1 MSTRTAFNETR
12 VLLRGPVRVL
22 LIGTLMSSIGSGM
35 TLALFVVYLHQVR
48 GIPIPW
54 ATAVLSWMAVVGLAA
69 SPLAGT
75 LTDRLGPRPV
85 LLGGTV
91 TMASA
96 VFLYGYVT
104 TLPLA
109 FGVSTL
115 AAIGTSTLWSPA
127 STFLARLVR
136 EDQRT
141 TAFGLQ
147 FMLLNLGL
155 GLGGLVGALIVD
167 VDRPRTFQILYAVDA
182 VTFLVYFVAVA
193 SLRGMGGPLPV
204 VDDGQRAPGW
214 REVVRDRVLVR
225 LVVVSLVLMTFGYAS
240 MESGLAIFITT
251 VAGLDE
257 HWVGVIF
264 FVNTMVIVV
273 GQLTALGI
281 LRGRSRTRALGGV
294 GLLWGVAWLMLPLTS
309 LVSDTLAVVV
319 LVVSMAV
326 FAAGETLWAPTGP
339 ALFNALAPEEL
350 RGRYN
355 AASGLTWSVSAALG
369 PLVAGALIGTGRGL
383 LWAFVTGLGC
393 LMAAALAQTLR
404 PHLSAD
410 QDGRQ
415 AGVGSPHRAV
425 DHD

>member
-1 MSTRTAFNETR
+1 MSTRAAFNETR
-12 VLLRGPVRVL
+12 VLLRGPVRIL
-22 LIGTLMSSIGSGM
+22 LVGTLMSSVGSGM

-48 GIPIPW
+48 DIPIPW
-54 ATAVLSWMAVVGLAA
+54 ATAVLSWMAIVGLAA

-75 LTDRLGPRPV
+75 LTDRVGPRPV
-85 LLGGTV
+85 LLGGTL
-91 TMASA
+91 TMALA

-104 TLPLA
+104 QLPQA
-109 FGVSTL
+109 FAVATL

-127 STFLARLVR
+127 STLLARLVR
-136 EDQRT
+136 EEQRT

-155 GLGGLVGALIVD
+155 GLGGLIGALIVD
-167 VDRPRTFQILYAVDA
+167 VDRPSTFQILYAVDA
-182 VTFLVYFVAVA
+182 VTFLLYFGAVA
-193 SLRGMGGPLPV
+193 SLRGIGGPV
-204 VDDGQRAPGW
+204 ASETEGTSAPGW
-214 REVVRDRVLVR
+214 REVMRDRVLVR

-273 GQLTALGI
+273 GQLTALGF

-294 GLLWGVAWLMLPLTS
+294 GLLWGIAWLMLPITPMAP
-309 LVSDTLAVVV
+309 DAVAIGV
-319 LVVSMAV
+319 LILSMAV

-339 ALFNALAPEEL
+339 ALVNALAPEEL

-369 PLVAGALIGTGRGL
+369 PIVAGALIGTGRGI
-383 LWAFVTGLGC
+383 LWAFVTGFGC

-404 PHLSAD
+404 PHLSAE
-410 QDGRQ
+410 QDGRLL
-415 AGVGSPHRAV
+415 APDTVT
-425 DHD
+425 